1 MRFSRRRRSR
11 QRLSWEQTRR
21 WIYGATI
28 LGLLI
33 ILARRNDPTKPVER
47 GRLSRL
53 WEKMGFRHRSADQS
67 VTSFLFDK

>member
-1 MRFSRRRRSR
+1 MRLSRRRRSR

-33 ILARRNDPTKPVER
+33 VLARRDDPTRPVER
-47 GRLSRL
+47 GRFSRIL
-53 WEKMGFRHRSADQS
+53 EKMGFRHRSADQS
-67 VTSFLFDK
+67 VTPFPFEK